1 MASGSRSSPTEPLS
15 VGNVVSTGFQLYR
28 ANAKQYL
35 GIALISVG
43 WSLLPILAM
52 IILAIVAV
60 VVGGATGEPA
70 AGIGFFVLA
79 FVVVIALAV
88 YCFAKSLANSALI
101 SRLAFLEISN
111 QSEDFLAAR
120 RFVDSRK
127 WSFLFTQI
135 LVGLIVAGVFIA
147 FYVVLAILFAATA
160 TAAARLGGGGG
171 DLRVTAIFAL
181 LIFVLV
187 IAALVLFLWLGARL
201 FGAEVP
207 LAVEAQSSAS
217 QSIGRF
223 WNLTKGNARRVVMV
237 LLVAVLVT
245 LPIGVL
251 SQLLASIPQSIIE
264 SGVASGSAAV
274 STIALLSGL
283 ISYAVSVLLN
293 LLVIPFWQVVKS
305 VVYYDLR
312 NRREG
317 LGLQLRER

>member
-43 WSLLPILAM
+43 WSLLPILAL
-52 IILAIVAV
+52 IVLGLIAAAIA
-60 VVGGATGEPA
+60 GATGEPA
-70 AGIGFFVLA
+70 TGLGLFVLA
-79 FVVVIALAV
+79 FVVVIVLAI

-101 SRLAFLEISN
+101 SRLAFSEISN
-111 QSEDFLAAR
+111 QSEDFLASR

-127 WSFLFTQI
+127 WSFLVTQI
-135 LVGLIVAGVFIA
+135 LVGLIAGGAVIA
-147 FYVVLAILFAATA
+147 FYIVFGILVAATA
-160 TAAARLGGGGG
+160 VASGGFGGGGNSG
-171 DLRVTAIFAL
+171 VAAIIGL

-187 IAALVLFLWLGARL
+187 IAALVFFLWLGARL

-217 QSIGRF
+217 QSVGRF
-223 WNLTKGNARRVVMV
+223 WNLTKGNAWRIVLV

-245 LPIGVL
+245 LPIILV
-251 SQLLASIPQSIIE
+251 SQLLASIPQAIIE
-264 SGVASGSAAV
+264 NGVASGSATVTTLAV
-274 STIALLSGL
+274 LSAL

-293 LLVIPFWQVVKS
+293 LLVLPFWQVIKS

-317 LGLQLRER
+317 LGLQLRDR

>member
-43 WSLLPILAM
+43 WSLLPILAL
-52 IILAIVAV
+52 IALAIIAAA
-60 VVGGATGEPA
+60 VGGATGEPA

-79 FVVVIALAV
+79 FVVVIVLAV

-101 SRLAFLEISN
+101 SRLAFSEISN
-111 QSEDFLAAR
+111 QSEDFLASR

-135 LVGLIVAGVFIA
+135 LVGLIAGGAVIA
-147 FYVVLAILFAATA
+147 FYIVLGILFAATV
-160 TAAARLGGGGG
+160 AASGGFGGSG
-171 DLRVTAIFAL
+171 GNSGVAAIFGL

-187 IAALVLFLWLGARL
+187 IAALVFFLWLGARL

-223 WNLTKGNARRVVMV
+223 WNLTKGNAWRIVLV

-245 LPIGVL
+245 LPIILV
-251 SQLLASIPQSIIE
+251 SQLLASIPQAIVE
-264 SGVASGSAAV
+264 NGVASGSATVTTLA
-274 STIALLSGL
+274 ILSAL

-293 LLVIPFWQVVKS
+293 LLVLPFWQVIKS

-317 LGLQLRER
+317 LGLQFRDR

>member
-43 WSLLPILAM
+43 WSILPILAL
-52 IILAIVAV
+52 IVLAIIAAA
-60 VVGGATGEPA
+60 VGGATGEPA

-79 FVVVIALAV
+79 FVVVIVLAV

-101 SRLAFLEISN
+101 SRLAFSEISN
-111 QSEDFLAAR
+111 QSEDVLASR

-127 WSFLFTQI
+127 WSFLFTQL
-135 LVGLIVAGVFIA
+135 LVGLIVGGAVIA
-147 FYVVLAILFAATA
+147 FYIVLGILFAVTV
-160 TAAARLGGGGG
+160 AASGGFGGGGG
-171 DLRVTAIFAL
+171 NAGVAAIFGL
-181 LIFVLV
+181 LIFALV
-187 IAALVLFLWLGARL
+187 IAALVFFLWLGARL

-223 WNLTKGNARRVVMV
+223 WNLTKGNVWRIVLV

-245 LPIGVL
+245 LPIIVL
-251 SQLLASIPQSIIE
+251 SQVLSMIPQSIIE
-264 SGVASGSAAV
+264 RGVATGST
-274 STIALLSGL
+274 SYTTIAILSAL
-283 ISYAVSVLLN
+283 ISYAISLLLN
-293 LLVIPFWQVVKS
+293 LLVIPFWQVIKS

-317 LGLQLRER
+317 LGLQLRDR